1 MTEPTMTDAERQ
13 TVEAM
18 AAASYD
24 HDGPHTDTWHRAGRN
39 VTDAYRSSIEA
50 ALRSLKPGARLP
62 GGLVVVW
69 ANQAELLG
77 YNPAAAALAERNKR
91 DYEAA
96 ARSTERLSPEQEAA
110 AHGPPSPGNGG

>member
-1 MTEPTMTDAERQ
+1 MVETSMTDAERA
-13 TVEAM
+13 TVEACASQFFHADD
-18 AAASYD
+18 AARD
-24 HDGPHTDTWHRAGRN
+24 RTRA
-39 VTDAYRSSIEA
+39 VVLA
-50 ALRSLKPGARLP
+50 ALRALNPGARLP
-62 GGLVVVW
+62 GGLAVVW

-77 YNPAAAALAERNKR
+77 YTPAAAALAERNKR